1 MEIKILVQL
10 NERAELKKFVE
21 TCEEHGMELTR
32 EGGGKLP
39 SFSGYYAELKG
50 VRWQKADTGKRQL
63 TIPDVVGQSEQLVCD
78 CPIPNT
84 TMELPHRCVK
94 CNKPVKWD

>member
-63 TIPDVVGQSEQLVCD
+63 TIHDVVGQSEQLVCD
-78 CPIPNT
+78 NHSPDLEHFMKYSESICKN
-84 TMELPHRCVK
+84 CKQKV
-94 CNKPVKWD
+94 